1 MGSAGSD
8 LAMHE
13 INCHFKDDYISH
25 LDVYLASYSS

>member
-25 LDVYLASYSS
+25 LDVGPCVFS